1 MTDLT
6 KGNVTKSIFY
16 FTLPMLVGNIFQ
28 QLYTIVDSIVVGRVL
43 GEKSLAGIGA
53 SFPIIFLLISLIMGI
68 TMGSTIIIAQYYGAK
83 DMENVKKSI
92 DTAYIFL
99 FIGSVIV
106 TIVGLSLSG
115 PLLIL
120 LKTPS
125 AILPQAKIFLN
136 IYLCGLIFMFGYNS
150 ISSILRGLGDSK
162 TPLYFLIISTLV
174 NAFLVVLFVVVFK
187 WGIAGSAWATVIAQ
201 ASSFIFSIYYLNK
214 NHAVL
219 KFHFKGM
226 GFDKKIFWL
235 SIKIGLPT
243 GVQQMLFS
251 VGMMALQSIVN
262 SFGTDTIAA
271 YTAATRIDSFCTLPM
286 MNFGAAISTFVGQN
300 LGAGSYDRSKL
311 GLKVT
316 LLWSSIISI
325 IIGITIILFRKELI
339 SLFNPGAPNVVK
351 IGSSYLLIVGSF
363 YLAASLMVVYGG
375 SVRGAGDTFIP
386 MIISIL
392 CLWLIRLPIAEIL
405 SKRIGSNGIWWSI
418 SCAWTIGFLLTALY
432 YMSGRWKSKVVTCI
446 GVDLS

>member
-6 KGNVTKSIFY
+6 KGNVTKLIFY
-16 FTLPMLVGNIFQ
+16 FTLPMLIGNIFQ
-28 QLYTIVDSIVVGRVL
+28 QLYTIVDSVVVGRVL
-43 GEKSLAGIGA
+43 GENSLAAIGA
-53 SFPIIFLLISLIMGI
+53 SFPIIYLLISLIMGL
-68 TMGSTIIIAQYYGAK
+68 TMGSTIIIAQYYGAR
-83 DMENVKKSI
+83 DMDNVKKAI

-99 FIGSVIV
+99 FVGSIII
-106 TIVGLSLSG
+106 TIVGLCFSG

-125 AILPQAKIFLN
+125 TILHQAKIFLN
-136 IYLCGLIFMFGYNS
+136 IYLLGLIFLFGYNS
-150 ISSILRGLGDSK
+150 VSSILRGLGDSK
-162 TPLYFLIISTLV
+162 TPLYFLIISTVINAILV
-174 NAFLVVLFVVVFK
+174 ILFVVIFK
-187 WGIAGSAWATVIAQ
+187 WGISGSAWATVIAQ
-201 ASSFIFSIYYLNK
+201 ASSFGFSIYYLNK

-226 GFDKKIFWL
+226 KFDKKIFLL

-262 SFGTDTIAA
+262 SFGTDTVAA

-300 LGAGSYDRSKL
+300 LGAGRYDRSSH

-325 IIGITIILFRKELI
+325 VLAVFIIFFRSQLI
-339 SLFNPGAPNVVK
+339 SLFNPGAPKVIR
-351 IGSSYLLIVGSF
+351 IGGSYLSIVGTF
-363 YLAASLMVVYGG
+363 YIVASLMVVFGG
-375 SVRGAGDTFIP
+375 AVRGAGDTLIP

-392 CLWLIRLPIAEIL
+392 SLWLIRLPLASLL
-405 SKRIGSNGIWWSI
+405 SRRIGSNGIWWSI
-418 SCAWTIGFLLTALY
+418 SCAWTMGFILTALY
-432 YMSGRWKSKVVTCI
+432 YISGRWKSKVVTKNTAA
-446 GVDLS
+446 

>member
-6 KGNVTKSIFY
+6 KGSVTKLIFY
-16 FTLPMLVGNIFQ
+16 FTLPMLIGNLFQ

-43 GEKSLAGIGA
+43 GETSLAAIGA
-53 SFPIIFLLISLIMGI
+53 SFPIIFLLVSLIMGI

-83 DMENVKKSI
+83 DMETVKKSI

-99 FIGSVIV
+99 FIGSIIITVI
-106 TIVGLSLSG
+106 GLCFSG
-115 PLLIL
+115 PLLSL
-120 LKTPS
+120 LKTPA

-136 IYLCGLIFMFGYNS
+136 IYLSGLIFMFGYNS

-162 TPLYFLIISTLV
+162 TPLYFLIISTLI
-174 NAFLVVLFVVVFK
+174 NAVLVVLFVVVFK

-201 ASSFIFSIYYLNK
+201 AFSFIFSIYYLNK

-219 KFHFKGM
+219 KFHLKGIY
-226 GFDKKIFWL
+226 FDKKIFWL

-251 VGMMALQSIVN
+251 VGMMGLQSIVN
-262 SFGTDTIAA
+262 SFGTDTVAA

-300 LGAGSYDRSKL
+300 LGAGKYDRSSL

-316 LLWSSIISI
+316 LIGSCAISI
-325 IIGITIILFRKELI
+325 VIGLLIILFRYNLI

-351 IGSSYLLIVGSF
+351 IGGSYLLIVGSF
-363 YLAASLMVVYGG
+363 YLVASLMVVLGG
-375 SVRGAGDTFIP
+375 AIRGAGDTFIP
-386 MIISIL
+386 MIISML
-392 CLWLIRLPIAEIL
+392 SLWLIRLPIAEVL
-405 SKRIGSNGIWWSI
+405 SKRIGSNGIWWSV
-418 SCAWTIGFLLTALY
+418 SSAWTIGFILTALY
-432 YMSGRWKSKVVTCI
+432 YKSGRWKSKVVTI
-446 GVDLS
+446 K